1 MGRFR
6 PRRGQLFK
14 LPRSISAE
22 QRIKHGRDGLRGDIW
37 GAKAVL
43 QAVAVSRRAAHVWL
57 RYAFLFRASSTGA
70 RNGWCVSQS
79 QTARSCYALSFLR
92 RKDFRN
98 PIMSCMRQPS
108 QQANH
113 WPPNH
118 PPRPPVHQSL
128 KDFIA
133 SLENIICLLF
143 GHSSTALPPGK
154 AAHLP
159 CLQSI
164 QLFNPN
170 LHILCV
176 LSAYVSAMVC
186 V

>member
-1 MGRFR
+1 MVVSRYTAH
-6 PRRGQLFK
+6 
-14 LPRSISAE
+14 AE
-22 QRIKHGRDGLRGDIW
+22 LRYGLR
-37 GAKAVL
+37 
-43 QAVAVSRRAAHVWL
+43 
-57 RYAFLFRASSTGA
+57 FRASSQGA
-70 RNGWCVSQS
+70 RGGRCMPQGQQPKQN
-79 QTARSCYALSFLR
+79 TPPPFLR
-92 RKDFRN
+92 RKDSRA
-98 PIMSCMRQPS
+98 PIMIRPRQPIHLHG

-133 SLENIICLLF
+133 SLEDIICLLF
-143 GHSSTALPPGK
+143 GRSSTALPPGK
-154 AAHLP
+154 AAHFP